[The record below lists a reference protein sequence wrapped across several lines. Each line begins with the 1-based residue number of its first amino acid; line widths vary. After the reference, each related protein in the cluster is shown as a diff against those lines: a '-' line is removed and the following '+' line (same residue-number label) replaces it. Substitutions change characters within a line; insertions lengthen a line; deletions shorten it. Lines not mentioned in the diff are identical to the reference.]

1 MATDPFIG
9 ETMWDHIDREL
20 DAIAR
25 EHNVRILFAVES
37 GSRAWRFPSLD
48 SDYDV
53 RFIYAHPSE
62 AYLAIESPRDVIV
75 RPLEGV
81 LDINGWDLRKAL
93 QLLVRS
99 NATLLEWLAS
109 PVRYCDDGIVA
120 ARLLALARETCQPP
134 ALHYHYDRMARRN
147 FGDILSGDG
156 SARLKTY
163 CYALRPVLALLWMRR
178 HGEPP
183 PMDLP
188 GLMAGILIAD
198 DVRQAI
204 IELVDRKAAAA
215 EQDVTVRV
223 PVLDAFIA
231 ETLSVRP
238 SRFTLPDR
246 TGVLSQ
252 ANTLFASIILG
263 RAERPS
269 AANMPPRG

>member
-9 ETMWDHIDREL
+9 EVMWDRIDRDL

-25 EHNVRILFAVES
+25 ECNVRILLAVES

-48 SDYDV
+48 SDYDF

-62 AYLAIESPRDVIV
+62 AYLGIESPRNVIEC
-75 RPLEGV
+75 PLEGV
-81 LDINGWDLRKAL
+81 LDINGWDIRKAL

-99 NATLLEWLAS
+99 NATLLEWLTS
-109 PVRYCDDGIVA
+109 PVRYRDDGVA
-120 ARLLALARETCQPP
+120 PARLLALARETCQLP

-147 FGDILSGDG
+147 FGDILSADG
-156 SARLKTY
+156 SGRLKTY
-163 CYALRPVLALLWMRR
+163 CYALRPTLALLWMRR

-188 GLMAGILIAD
+188 GLMAGIPVAD
-198 DVRQAI
+198 DVRRAI
-204 IELVDRKAAAA
+204 TELVDRKAAAA
-215 EQDVTVRV
+215 EQDVAARV

-231 ETLSVRP
+231 EALSAKA

-246 TGVLSQ
+246 TAVLSQ
-252 ANTLFASIILG
+252 ANALFASIVLG
-263 RAERPS
+263 KAECPS
-269 AANMPPRG
+269 AANMPPHG